1 MADCAFKSSS
11 IARAL
16 VKELGYP
23 RQDQDRIFVAN
34 LLTSI
39 GKILLLE
46 DGASKK
52 EFLDYYHLQPGYA
65 DCDVISAYILIMWGY
80 DIDIGD
86 IILNQRLTMFNGEH
100 LEQLG
105 SLSCLA
111 NVIGNC
117 KEINEYRQLVKE
129 VPKTIQGALKEL
141 EAQFFPS

>member
-1 MADCAFKSSS
+1 VLAGQGWRSYLRS
-11 IARAL
+11 RATPRSYEGM
-16 VKELGYP
+16 VK
-23 RQDQDRIFVAN
+23 
-34 LLTSI
+34 
-39 GKILLLE
+39 
-46 DGASKK
+46 
-52 EFLDYYHLQPGYA
+52 DYYHLQPGYA